1 MDLTSRGWL
10 MRFTATLTL
19 LYAGCVAAPRFLG
32 DIPQFPAITGNAM
45 QVDTLDRYF
54 KLPQL
59 EIVIVGSSLAWH
71 LKDWYFARGN
81 VRNAALAGGTPL
93 TALAIIA
100 AAPSERP
107 RAIAVETNILDR
119 SLDENLFET
128 FKDAKRPQPPLP
140 PMRTLAAWYEDARN
154 GSLPYS
160 RTKIQAVRASAPGPN
175 RSSQSVDTIWSEWN
189 RPLNRDVLLKHAQQ
203 IKALAEKL
211 ESQGVRVFFFEMP
224 YPSRL
229 RDSLFAKTMHE
240 VFSQVIGPD
249 DNRRL
254 DLRYAVDEMRSV
266 DGSHLDE
273 RSAVVF
279 AAALDAAIAEKLGR
293 SD

>member
-1 MDLTSRGWL
+1 MDPISRGWL
-10 MRFTATLTL
+10 TRFAATLAL
-19 LYAGCVAAPRFLG
+19 LYAACLAAPRFLG
-32 DIPQFPAITGNAM
+32 DIPQFPAVTGNAM
-45 QVDTLDRYF
+45 QVDALDRYF

-100 AAPSERP
+100 AAPSARP
-107 RAIAVETNILDR
+107 RAIAVETNVLDR
-119 SLDENLFET
+119 SLDEKLFET

-140 PMRTLAAWYEDARN
+140 PMRTLAAWYEGARN

-160 RTKIQAVRASAPGPN
+160 RTKIQSIRASAPGPD
-175 RSSQSVDTIWSEWN
+175 RSSQAVDTIWPEWN
-189 RPLNRDVLLKHAQQ
+189 RPRNHDVLLKHAEQMRT
-203 IKALAEKL
+203 LAEKL

-229 RDSLFAKTMHE
+229 KDSLYTRTTHE
-240 VFSQVIGPD
+240 VFAEVIGPD
-249 DNRRL
+249 DKRRL
-254 DLRYAVDEMRSV
+254 DLRYPLEEMRSL
-266 DGSHLDE
+266 DGVHLDE
-273 RSAVVF
+273 RSAIVF
-279 AAALDAAIAEKLGR
+279 AAALDAAISEKLGR
-293 SD
+293 SE